1 MSSAPSTPPQQ
12 PHGQADAAE
21 DGSPGNGHEK
31 SPKAS
36 ESHLQQSEALG
47 DHDQPSTTSVKP
59 PSASSGKVPQS
70 TDGTQSPENVETGA
84 PRRALI
90 LDAIRKLKT
99 WIFSRRRAKPVSDI
113 PSSTSTPHQGP
124 QSAPPAQSA
133 RIHDAVGQEQNGKQ
147 EETSAQTETEGPEAP
162 PPSQPAQLEVGAQQQ
177 QLPDAQP
184 NPASG
189 VSADLTTSASI
200 PERITVTAPTGRFHP
215 RFRYRRGRFRF
226 GDPTVNQTRAVLSL
240 AVELMDQVAQDPVL
254 TKHLDTTHLE
264 TFHSAR
270 QELFGVMWNMDYLY
284 WVREHYKYDG
294 PLPYPGPGYQQPV

>member
-1 MSSAPSTPPQQ
+1 MSSVPSTPPQQ

-21 DGSPGNGHEK
+21 DGSPENGHEK

-47 DHDQPSTTSVKP
+47 DHDQP

-99 WIFSRRRAKPVSDI
+99 WTFSWRRAKPVSDI
-113 PSSTSTPHQGP
+113 PSSTSAPHQGP
-124 QSAPPAQSA
+124 QSSPPAQSA
-133 RIHDAVGQEQNGKQ
+133 RIHDAVGQDQNGKQ
-147 EETSAQTETEGPEAP
+147 EETSAQTAPEGPEAP
-162 PPSQPAQLEVGAQQQ
+162 PPSQPAQVEVGAQQQ
-177 QLPDAQP
+177 ELPDAQP

-189 VSADLTTSASI
+189 VSADLTTPAST
-200 PERITVTAPTGRFHP
+200 PERITVTAPTGQFHP

-254 TKHLDTTHLE
+254 TEHLCTPYFE
-264 TFHSAR
+264 RFNSAR
-270 QELFGVMWNMDYLY
+270 QELFAIMWNMDYHY
-284 WVREHYKYDG
+284 WVREHYGYDG
-294 PLPYPGPGYQQPV
+294 PLPWPGPEGQQPV